1 MNKKMNTVLFTIG
14 ATIFNLISMLI
25 ILLIP
30 LGILLLIFRENLLQA
45 GIFPIVLIIL
55 FFGALVANFFLY
67 GLVMRKLSEK
77 INMDKYFEPF
87 FKKKKNQ

>member
-25 ILLIP
+25 I
-30 LGILLLIFRENLLQA
+30 
-45 GIFPIVLIIL
+45 
-55 FFGALVANFFLY
+55 
-67 GLVMRKLSEK
+67 
-77 INMDKYFEPF
+77 NMDKYFEPF